1 MLTNFK
7 KWGMSWTA
15 LFWDNSEVR
24 IPETISY
31 NDSLDMVQIG
41 PLDVT
46 DNVTFRALFV
56 PTFEQS
62 VVFCIHSNEDIPA
75 WECVAARVVALEVM
89 DNYGCF
95 QTVNELPK
103 WKLNKIE
110 SCILDNYNDIDNFP
124 YPYNFRPDT
133 VLEDH
138 NY

>member
-7 KWGMSWTA
+7 KWGMSWAA
-15 LFWDNSEVR
+15 LFRDNSEVI
-24 IPETISY
+24 IPEIISY

-46 DNVTFRALFV
+46 DNVTFRAFFV
-56 PTFEQS
+56 PTFEKS
-62 VVFCIHSNEDIPA
+62 VVFCVHSNEDIPA
-75 WECVAARVVALEVM
+75 WECVAARVVALEIM

-110 SCILDNYNDIDNFP
+110 SCIIDAYNDIDKFP
-124 YPYNFRPDT
+124 YPFNFRPDT
-133 VLEDH
+133 VLEDY